1 MCLVSLLE
9 VSMFKFI
16 TFTNTEF
23 YSFISMS
30 CCLTA
35 ESSIILK
42 RRYKRRHIFLIL
54 YLKRNPVFLYG
65 SLMLVWGLFYTLYLA
80 EDILFSSTTLLIFKD
95 SCYILFNAFLV
106 ELLSW
111 LWVLFCFCP
120 NYLNKIRFHYW
131 TNHVFL
137 GQNLPSPVVNVL

>member
-16 TFTNTEF
+16 TFANAEF

-30 CCLTA
+30 CSLTA
-35 ESSIILK
+35 ESSIILR

-54 YLKRNPVFLYG
+54 YLKRNPVFHYE
-65 SLMLVWGLFYTLYLA
+65 SLMLVWGLLYTLYLA
-80 EDILFSSTTLLIFKD
+80 EDILFSSATLLIFEY

-111 LWVLFCFCP
+111 LWVLFCFYP
-120 NYLNKIRFHYW
+120 NYLNKIIFHYW

-137 GQNLPSPVVNVL
+137 GQKPT

>member
-1 MCLVSLLE
+1 MCLVRLLE

-16 TFTNTEF
+16 TFANAEF

-30 CCLTA
+30 CCLSA
-35 ESSIILK
+35 ESSIILR

-54 YLKRNPVFLYG
+54 YLKRNPVFHYG
-65 SLMLVWGLFYTLYLA
+65 SLMLVWGLLYTLYLA
-80 EDILFSSTTLLIFKD
+80 EDILFSSATLLIVED
-95 SCYILFNAFLV
+95 NYYILFNAFLV

-111 LWVLFCFCP
+111 LWVLFCFHP
-120 NYLNKIRFHYW
+120 NYLNKIIFHYW

-137 GQNLPSPVVNVL
+137 GQKPT